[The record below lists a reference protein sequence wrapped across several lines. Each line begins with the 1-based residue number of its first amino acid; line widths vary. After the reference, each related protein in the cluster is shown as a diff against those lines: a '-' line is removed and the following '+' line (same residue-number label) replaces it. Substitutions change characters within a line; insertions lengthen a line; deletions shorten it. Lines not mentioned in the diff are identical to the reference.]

1 MSTLNRYR
9 LAEAVGGVDDAL
21 IAESMEF
28 FYPNVKEG
36 GAVFPPAFAKPR
48 RVWRGWVAAGLAA
61 AMLCGLLTVLPLLGG
76 PDLWGG
82 FYGVIAPL
90 LKPDETEEPY
100 ESEYECEPDSEEEIQ
115 EPEDDD
121 TEDPDD
127 PKETSKPRE
136 TGRGDY
142 NNSAP
147 VTYPAGTLW
156 PSNPNRDPTPEW
168 PTIDIREPRPE
179 TPTVPYPS
187 VPTPGPRPWP

>member
-36 GAVFPPAFAKPR
+36 GAVFPPVPVRPR

-61 AMLCGLLTVLPLLGG
+61 AMLCGFLTVLPLLGG
-76 PDLWGG
+76 PDVWGG

-90 LKPDETEEPY
+90 LKPDETEEPH
-100 ESEYECEPDSEEEIQ
+100 ESEYECEPDSEEEIK
-115 EPEDDD
+115 EPED
-121 TEDPDD
+121 EEE
-127 PKETSKPRE
+127 ETRKDSNFFNPNE
-136 TGRGDY
+136 YFTGVIQQPTATVPTP
-142 NNSAP
+142 SAP
-147 VTYPAGTLW
+147 TAP
-156 PSNPNRDPTPEW
+156 DPRPEW
-168 PTIDIREPRPE
+168 PNINIPDPRPE
-179 TPTVPYPS
+179 TPTVPYPN

>member
-1 MSTLNRYR
+1 MSTLNRYQ

-28 FYPNVKEG
+28 FYPHVKEG

-61 AMLCGLLTVLPLLGG
+61 AMLCGGVTVLPLLGG

-82 FYGVIAPL
+82 IYGVIAPL

-100 ESEYECEPDSEEEIQ
+100 ESEYECEADSEEEIE

-121 TEDPDD
+121 TEEPDD
-127 PKETSKPRE
+127 PKETSKPKE
-136 TGRGDY
+136 TVRVDY
-142 NNSAP
+142 NNGGSITNP
-147 VTYPAGTLW
+147 PGTLL
-156 PSNPNRDPTPEW
+156 PSTPNRDPRPEW
-168 PTIDIREPRPE
+168 PTISWDPPRPQ
-179 TPTVPYPS
+179 TPTVPYPN
-187 VPTPGPRPWP
+187 VPTPGPTPWP